1 MKGIGYMKIINYLR
15 LLAISKKN
23 TISNKVYSW
32 HIKSNAISMVIFFSI
47 ILLTT
52 AYNID
57 FKDSIIILIILFI
70 MTFIIMSIVDNY
82 QLKKYFRPL
91 QELVDH
97 SNRIG
102 SGKDLSK
109 RLAFNNSTNHTTEL
123 ELLRISKTFNRMID
137 RLEKSF
143 QHEKQLSRN
152 ISHEIKTPLAVI
164 ISCCEYAKDFIDD
177 PMEMKDAIDTISEQ
191 ANRISNITSKLSEL
205 SKMDSNNQKLDYEN
219 FCLNEL
225 IQITTDEV
233 LIEYESL
240 NKGITVNLH
249 SDENIIVHA
258 DRIMMVRLF
267 INLISNSVKYGTN
280 DGTTDIYLVKKG
292 NSIECTISDD
302 GIGISEE
309 DLESIWQP
317 FFRVD
322 HSNPNS
328 TGLGLPIVKNIIS
341 LHGGYINVE
350 STLGKG
356 TTFKFS
362 LPIAT

>member
-1 MKGIGYMKIINYLR
+1 
-15 LLAISKKN
+15 
-23 TISNKVYSW
+23 
-32 HIKSNAISMVIFFSI
+32 
-47 ILLTT
+47 
-52 AYNID
+52 
-57 FKDSIIILIILFI
+57 
-70 MTFIIMSIVDNY
+70 MSIVDNY

-292 NSIECTISDD
+292 NSMECTISDD